1 MSSIFKIREGFATYT
16 ETEKR
21 LAEYILEHRQDVVN
35 QSAQVLGEKVH
46 TSAAAVV
53 RFSKKL
59 GFKGFTALKVEIA
72 RDSSGDA
79 IDFDEIIKEEDSI
92 GVMVKKANAINLKT
106 IEKTYS
112 LINVE
117 HLESAINAL
126 IGARNICLFGVG
138 GSGIVCDDFYN
149 KLIRIDKRASFNKDT
164 HLQIASVANIT
175 KDDVAIGIS
184 YGGNTK
190 ETNTAMA
197 YAANIGAMTIGITQ
211 YSKSKLSKI
220 CDILLYIP
228 SEEKEL
234 RLGAIQSRNS
244 SLIMTDLLYYGIT
257 KAEIEETK
265 EKLRKTREITSELR

>member
-149 KLIRIDKRASFNKDT
+149 KLIRIDKRATFNKDT
-164 HLQIASVANIT
+164 HIQIASVANIT

-197 YAANIGAMTIGITQ
+197 YAGNIGAMTIGITQ

>member
-21 LAEYILEHRQDVVN
+21 LAEYILEHREDVVN

-149 KLIRIDKRASFNKDT
+149 KLIRIDKRATFNKDT
-164 HLQIASVANIT
+164 HVQIASVANIT

-190 ETNTAMA
+190 EINTAMA

-265 EKLRKTREITSELR
+265 EKLRKTREITGELR